1 MGLPHMDRPKAPP
14 QAGGDPCSSPKDRSR
29 KIPSMTRDYSQFL
42 GTAAPNPAP
51 RTRLTQLGWQGF
63 FASQL
68 DADALSTTPPVRVT
82 EVHRSGLVCIGETL
96 DVEVPP
102 DDDLTVGDWLL
113 YDAEH
118 PKNSVRLARKSLIQR
133 VAAGRLKYLQLI
145 AANVDTVFIVTSA
158 NADFNI
164 ARLERYIAL
173 CFEAEVEPVILI
185 TKSDLAADADAYL
198 ARAAAIS
205 DRVPA
210 LALNAK
216 ADDVKARLANWAK
229 PGRTVAFLGSSGVGK
244 STLTNA
250 LADTTLDTQ
259 GVREDDAKGRH
270 TTRHRQL
277 YLTKDGPAVLDT
289 PGMRELQLTDVGAG
303 ISELFEDIEGL
314 ATRCKFR
321 DCAHESEP
329 GCAVQA
335 AIAADTLDPTRLD
348 RFRKLAA
355 EEIHNR
361 ESIAEKRAREKG
373 FAKHV
378 KRIAKEKPNRR

>member
-1 MGLPHMDRPKAPP
+1 
-14 QAGGDPCSSPKDRSR
+14 
-29 KIPSMTRDYSQFL
+29 MTRDYSQLFPNA
-42 GTAAPNPAP
+42 TPKPAA
-51 RTRLTQLGWQGF
+51 TRLSQLGWQPF
-63 FASQL
+63 FAQQL
-68 DADALSTTPPVRVT
+68 EADALTETPPVRIT
-82 EVHRSGLVCIGETL
+82 EVHRSGLVCLGETL
-96 DVEVPP
+96 NVEVPP

-118 PKNSVRLARKSLIQR
+118 PKDSVRLERTSLIQR
-133 VAAGRLKYLQLI
+133 VAAGRLKYVQLI

-173 CFEAEVEPVILI
+173 CFEADVDPVILV
-185 TKSDLAADADAYL
+185 TKPDLTDDAEDYL

-210 LALNAK
+210 LAINAK
-216 ADDVKARLANWAK
+216 KDDVAECLSDWAK

-250 LADTTLDTQ
+250 LAGTELDTQ

-277 YLTKDGPAVLDT
+277 YLTENGPAVLDT
-289 PGMRELQLTDVGAG
+289 PGMRELQLTDVAAG
-303 ISELFEDIEGL
+303 ISELFEDIEDL

-335 AIAADTLDPTRLD
+335 AIASGDLDPARLE

-355 EEIHNR
+355 EETHNR
-361 ESIAEKRAREKG
+361 ESIAEKRARQKG

-378 KRIAKEKPNRR
+378 KRVTKDKPNRR